1 MEIPT
6 KDNKTNTNNI
16 HKGHRER
23 LREEMLACNFH
34 PVHSYKV
41 MEYLLTKVFAQK
53 DVNPL
58 AHELINHFGGFCNVL
73 EARRE
78 DLLKVKGMGEN
89 ASTFIYSLTKIF
101 DYYMQEKSKRNIR
114 VDNPKQ
120 YYECFGKLI
129 ANDKI
134 EKLMLIVLNDKCEAK
149 RCVYL
154 SSGTDTEVA
163 FDPLNIYDIARTE
176 NCTNVV
182 LIHNHPSGNCSPSPA
197 DFKNTKKLV
206 NDLKLF
212 KLKLRDHMIVS
223 CNGYYSFQ
231 TEGELDKYEKTNE
244 LEINNKNS

>member
-58 AHELINHFGGFCNVL
+58 AHELINHFGSFSNVL

-78 DLLKVKGMGEN
+78 DLLKINGMGEN

-101 DYYMQEKSKRNIR
+101 DYYLQEKAKLNLK
-114 VDNPKQ
+114 VDSPRK
-120 YYECFGKLI
+120 YYEGFGKLI
-129 ANDKI
+129 ANEKV

-149 RCVYL
+149 KCVYL
-154 SSGTDTEVA
+154 STGSDNEVG
-163 FDPLNIYDIARTE
+163 FDPLNIYDVARNE
-176 NCTNVV
+176 NCTNIV
-182 LIHNHPSGNCSPSPA
+182 LIHNHPSGNASPSPA
-197 DFKNTKKLV
+197 DITNTAKLV
-206 NDLKLF
+206 KELKLF
-212 KLKLRDHMIVS
+212 KLKLKDHMIVS
-223 CNGYYSFQ
+223 SNGYYSFQ
-231 TEGELDKYEKTNE
+231 TEGELDKFEKGD
-244 LEINNKNS
+244 IFDKNNKK